1 MNRKLTRKKHATSKT
16 GLKKKNARRKG
27 ARYDDDSRAAS
38 QSRFLAAYQSGATT
52 RQAAQIA
59 GVDRATFY
67 RWRDS
72 DPEFAQAW
80 LESHDKSMEDL
91 EVQAYKRA
99 IQGNDRLLMFLL
111 KSHMPLTYNK
121 RQQPVLPDPGNSQGI
136 SFTDIAERLRQC
148 S

>member
-1 MNRKLTRKKHATSKT
+1 MTRKLNRYKNAASKT
-16 GLKKKNARRKG
+16 GSNRKNAKYNGNRR
-27 ARYDDDSRAAS
+27 SAA
-38 QSRFLAAYQSGATT
+38 QRKFLAAHQLGASTT
-52 RQAAQIA
+52 QAAHVA
-59 GVDRATFY
+59 GVSRATLY

-80 LESHDKSMEDL
+80 LESRDKSMEDL
-91 EVQAYKRA
+91 EVAAYKRA

-121 RQQPVLPDPGNSQGI
+121 RQQPVLPDSGNSQGI